1 MEKYVSIT
9 NNERICYETVNK
21 CPICNSSIAPVEK
34 SDFFNSDSKMY
45 FFMFECPACNKGFIT
60 HYNYTNERKIKNNIS
75 YNMLKLVNSY
85 PKVPELHQFDENIK
99 KLSSN
104 FCEIF
109 NQAYVAEQMNLNE
122 IAGIG
127 YRKALEFLIKDY
139 CIDKNKEQEEKI
151 KKEPLSQVITN
162 YILSDKIKNF
172 AKASIWIGND
182 ETHYVRKYEDKDIK
196 DLKRFISATVAYIT
210 YELIADSAQE
220 FVNN

>member
-34 SDFFNSDSKMY
+34 SKFFNSDSKMY

-60 HYNYTNERKIKNNIS
+60 HYNYTNERKIKNDIS

-127 YRKALEFLIKDY
+127 YRKALEVLIKDY

-162 YILSDKIKNF
+162 YILSDKIKNL

>member
-60 HYNYTNERKIKNNIS
+60 HYNYTNERKIKNDIS